1 MKKKNILLILLIVFL
16 IILDQATKII
26 VINTIKGESVN
37 IINNFLNFTYVEN
50 SGVAFG
56 INSNGRVTNIIINI
70 IVMAVVI
77 RFMLN
82 QKEMMNK
89 FTSIS
94 LSLILAGGFG
104 NLIDRIFRGTVID
117 FIDNFT
123 DIFGI
128 TDKDVIGNQAPFDF
142 DVSVKDIYSCL
153 KTGAT
158 LVIIP
163 KSYFVF
169 PNSVV
174 DMLDKYN
181 VTTLIWAVSALVL
194 LERMHSFKYKAP
206 KSINKILF
214 IKI

>member
-56 INSNGRVTNIIINI
+56 INSNGRVTNIIISI

-94 LSLILAGGFG
+94 FSLILSGEFG
-104 NLIDRIFRGTVID
+104 YIIDRIFIVPVIE
-117 FIDNFT
+117 FID
-123 DIFGI
+123 
-128 TDKDVIGNQAPFDF
+128 
-142 DVSVKDIYSCL
+142 L
-153 KTGAT
+153 
-158 LVIIP
+158 
-163 KSYFVF
+163 
-169 PNSVV
+169 
-174 DMLDKYN
+174 
-181 VTTLIWAVSALVL
+181 
-194 LERMHSFKYKAP
+194 
-206 KSINKILF
+206 
-214 IKI
+214 

>member
-1 MKKKNILLILLIVFL
+1 MKKKNILLILLIVSL

-117 FIDNFT
+117 FIDISPIFNFPT
-123 DIFGI
+123 FNIADILVVVGWISF
-128 TDKDVIGNQAPFDF
+128 AL
-142 DVSVKDIYSCL
+142 SMAIYTTKEFKNL
-153 KTGAT
+153 KGH
-158 LVIIP
+158 
-163 KSYFVF
+163 KGMK
-169 PNSVV
+169 N
-174 DMLDKYN
+174 
-181 VTTLIWAVSALVL
+181 
-194 LERMHSFKYKAP
+194 R
-206 KSINKILF
+206 
-214 IKI
+214 

>member
-117 FIDNFT
+117 FIDISPIFNFPT
-123 DIFGI
+123 FNIADILVVVGWISF
-128 TDKDVIGNQAPFDF
+128 AL
-142 DVSVKDIYSCL
+142 SMAIYTTKEFKNL
-153 KTGAT
+153 KRHKGM
-158 LVIIP
+158 
-163 KSYFVF
+163 K
-169 PNSVV
+169 N
-174 DMLDKYN
+174 
-181 VTTLIWAVSALVL
+181 
-194 LERMHSFKYKAP
+194 R
-206 KSINKILF
+206 
-214 IKI
+214 

>member
-26 VINTIKGESVN
+26 VINTIKGESLN

-117 FIDNFT
+117 FIDISPIFNFPT
-123 DIFGI
+123 FNIADILVVVGWISF
-128 TDKDVIGNQAPFDF
+128 AL
-142 DVSVKDIYSCL
+142 SMAIYPTKEFKNL
-153 KTGAT
+153 KGH
-158 LVIIP
+158 
-163 KSYFVF
+163 KGMK
-169 PNSVV
+169 N
-174 DMLDKYN
+174 
-181 VTTLIWAVSALVL
+181 
-194 LERMHSFKYKAP
+194 R
-206 KSINKILF
+206 
-214 IKI
+214 

>member
-56 INSNGRVTNIIINI
+56 INFNGRVTNIIISI

-117 FIDNFT
+117 FIDISPIFNFPT
-123 DIFGI
+123 FNIADI
-128 TDKDVIGNQAPFDF
+128 
-142 DVSVKDIYSCL
+142 
-153 KTGAT
+153 
-158 LVIIP
+158 LV
-163 KSYFVF
+163 
-169 PNSVV
+169 VV
-174 DMLDKYN
+174 GW
-181 VTTLIWAVSALVL
+181 ISFALS
-194 LERMHSFKYKAP
+194 MA
-206 KSINKILF
+206 I
-214 IKI
+214 

>member
-56 INSNGRVTNIIINI
+56 INSNGRVTNIIISI

-117 FIDNFT
+117 FIDISPIFNFPT
-123 DIFGI
+123 FNIADILVVVGWISF
-128 TDKDVIGNQAPFDF
+128 AL
-142 DVSVKDIYSCL
+142 SMAIYTIKEFKNL
-153 KTGAT
+153 KGH
-158 LVIIP
+158 
-163 KSYFVF
+163 KGMK
-169 PNSVV
+169 N
-174 DMLDKYN
+174 
-181 VTTLIWAVSALVL
+181 
-194 LERMHSFKYKAP
+194 R
-206 KSINKILF
+206 
-214 IKI
+214 

>member
-70 IVMAVVI
+70 IVMAGVI

-117 FIDNFT
+117 FIDISPIFNFPT
-123 DIFGI
+123 FNIADILVVVGWISF
-128 TDKDVIGNQAPFDF
+128 AL
-142 DVSVKDIYSCL
+142 SMAIY
-153 KTGAT
+153 
-158 LVIIP
+158 
-163 KSYFVF
+163 
-169 PNSVV
+169 
-174 DMLDKYN
+174 
-181 VTTLIWAVSALVL
+181 TTK
-194 LERMHSFKYKAP
+194 EFKRT
-206 KSINKILF
+206 
-214 IKI
+214 

>member
-56 INSNGRVTNIIINI
+56 INSNGRVTNIIISI

-117 FIDNFT
+117 FIDISPIFNFPT
-123 DIFGI
+123 FHI
-128 TDKDVIGNQAPFDF
+128 
-142 DVSVKDIYSCL
+142 
-153 KTGAT
+153 
-158 LVIIP
+158 
-163 KSYFVF
+163 
-169 PNSVV
+169 
-174 DMLDKYN
+174 
-181 VTTLIWAVSALVL
+181 
-194 LERMHSFKYKAP
+194 
-206 KSINKILF
+206 
-214 IKI
+214 

>member
-117 FIDNFT
+117 FIDISPIFNFPT
-123 DIFGI
+123 FNIADILVVVGWISF
-128 TDKDVIGNQAPFDF
+128 AL
-142 DVSVKDIYSCL
+142 SMAIY
-153 KTGAT
+153 
-158 LVIIP
+158 
-163 KSYFVF
+163 
-169 PNSVV
+169 
-174 DMLDKYN
+174 
-181 VTTLIWAVSALVL
+181 TTK
-194 LERMHSFKYKAP
+194 EFKRT
-206 KSINKILF
+206 
-214 IKI
+214 

>member
-56 INSNGRVTNIIINI
+56 INSNGRVTNIIISI

-117 FIDNFT
+117 FIDISPIFNFPT
-123 DIFGI
+123 FNIADILVVVGWISF
-128 TDKDVIGNQAPFDF
+128 AL
-142 DVSVKDIYSCL
+142 SMAIY
-153 KTGAT
+153 
-158 LVIIP
+158 
-163 KSYFVF
+163 
-169 PNSVV
+169 
-174 DMLDKYN
+174 
-181 VTTLIWAVSALVL
+181 TTKEFKNFKGHKGMINRSKKL
-194 LERMHSFKYKAP
+194 L
-206 KSINKILF
+206 
-214 IKI
+214 